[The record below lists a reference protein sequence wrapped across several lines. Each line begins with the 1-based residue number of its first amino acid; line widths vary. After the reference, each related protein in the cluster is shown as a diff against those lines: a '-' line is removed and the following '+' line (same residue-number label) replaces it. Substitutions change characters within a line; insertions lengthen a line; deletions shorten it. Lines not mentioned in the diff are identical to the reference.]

1 MGILSDFSLS
11 QNGVYIRLKTTK
23 KQRMALFEKGNTKG
37 NRFSSDNQP
46 AKNGRKPSLYKQ
58 LKNLTGK
65 KVDYE
70 LSKED
75 YFRTIRFLMER
86 SKGELNKI
94 MADANKEDS
103 TTPIWVCNII
113 SAIFSDIRFG
123 RTSTVEMI
131 FDRIFGK
138 STQPI
143 EGDINAN
150 VSGSLEADLSKL
162 STEELLAYHGLL
174 EKISGKK

>member
-1 MGILSDFSLS
+1 
-11 QNGVYIRLKTTK
+11 
-23 KQRMALFEKGNTKG
+23 MAYFEKGNTQG

-46 AKNGRKPSLYKQ
+46 KKNGRKPSLYKQ
-58 LKNLTGK
+58 LKELTGK

-75 YFRTIRFLMER
+75 YFKTIRFLMER

-103 TTPIWVCNII
+103 ITPIWVCNIF

-131 FDRIFGK
+131 FDRIFGR

-150 VSGSLEADLSKL
+150 VSGSFSPDLSAL
-162 STEELLAYHGLL
+162 TTEELLEYNKLL
-174 EKISGKK
+174 EKINGKK

>member
-1 MGILSDFSLS
+1 M
-11 QNGVYIRLKTTK
+11 
-23 KQRMALFEKGNTKG
+23 
-37 NRFSSDNQP
+37 
-46 AKNGRKPSLYKQ
+46 
-58 LKNLTGK
+58 
-65 KVDYE
+65 
-70 LSKED
+70 
-75 YFRTIRFLMER
+75 
-86 SKGELNKI
+86 
-94 MADANKEDS
+94 
-103 TTPIWVCNII
+103 CNII

-162 STEELLAYHGLL
+162 STEELLVYHGLL
-174 EKISGKK
+174 EKINGKK

>member
-1 MGILSDFSLS
+1 M
-11 QNGVYIRLKTTK
+11 VYIYAKTAG
-23 KQRMALFEKGNTKG
+23 KQRMAQFEKGNTKG

-75 YFRTIRFLMER
+75 YFKTIRFLMER

-162 STEELLAYHGLL
+162 STEELLVYHGLL
-174 EKISGKK
+174 EKINGKK

>member
-1 MGILSDFSLS
+1 
-11 QNGVYIRLKTTK
+11 
-23 KQRMALFEKGNTKG
+23 
-37 NRFSSDNQP
+37 
-46 AKNGRKPSLYKQ
+46 
-58 LKNLTGK
+58 
-65 KVDYE
+65 
-70 LSKED
+70 
-75 YFRTIRFLMER
+75 MER

-103 TTPIWVCNII
+103 ITPIWVCNII

-131 FDRIFGK
+131 FDRIFGR

-150 VSGSLEADLSKL
+150 VSGSFSPDLSAL
-162 STEELLAYHGLL
+162 TTEELLEYNKLL
-174 EKISGKK
+174 EKINDKK

>member
-1 MGILSDFSLS
+1 
-11 QNGVYIRLKTTK
+11 
-23 KQRMALFEKGNTKG
+23 MAYFEKGNTQG

-46 AKNGRKPSLYKQ
+46 KKNGRRPSLYKQ
-58 LKNLTGK
+58 LKELTGK

-75 YFRTIRFLMER
+75 YFKTIRFLMER

-103 TTPIWVCNII
+103 ITPIWVCNII

-131 FDRIFGK
+131 FDRIFGR

-150 VSGSLEADLSKL
+150 VSGSFSHDLSAL
-162 STEELLAYHGLL
+162 TTEELLEYNKLL
-174 EKISGKK
+174 EKINGKK

>member
-1 MGILSDFSLS
+1 
-11 QNGVYIRLKTTK
+11 
-23 KQRMALFEKGNTKG
+23 MALFEKGNNIG
-37 NRFSSDNQP
+37 NRFTSENQP
-46 AKNGRKPSLYKQ
+46 KKNGRKPSMYKQ
-58 LKNLTGK
+58 LKELTGK

-75 YFRTIRFLMER
+75 YYKTIRFLLER

-94 MADANKEDS
+94 MADANREDS

-113 SAIFSDIRFG
+113 SAIFTDIRFG

-138 STQPI
+138 AAQPI

-150 VSGSLEADLSKL
+150 VSGGPGSIQTFNRRSFGLSWTIRKDEWQKIK
-162 STEELLAYHGLL
+162 TYKYQWLLQS
-174 EKISGKK
+174 K

>member
-1 MGILSDFSLS
+1 
-11 QNGVYIRLKTTK
+11 
-23 KQRMALFEKGNTKG
+23 MALFEKGNNIG
-37 NRFSSDNQP
+37 NRFTSENQP
-46 AKNGRKPSLYKQ
+46 KKNGRKPSMYKQ
-58 LKNLTGK
+58 LKELTGK

-75 YFRTIRFLMER
+75 YYKTIRFLLER

-94 MADANKEDS
+94 MADANREDS

-113 SAIFSDIRFG
+113 SAIFTDIRFG

-138 STQPI
+138 AAQPI

-150 VSGSLEADLSKL
+150 VSGGLEPDLSKL
-162 STEELLAYHGLL
+162 STEDLLVYHGLL
-174 EKISGKK
+174 EMMNGKK

>member
-1 MGILSDFSLS
+1 
-11 QNGVYIRLKTTK
+11 
-23 KQRMALFEKGNTKG
+23 
-37 NRFSSDNQP
+37 
-46 AKNGRKPSLYKQ
+46 
-58 LKNLTGK
+58 
-65 KVDYE
+65 
-70 LSKED
+70 
-75 YFRTIRFLMER
+75 MER

-162 STEELLAYHGLL
+162 STEELLVYHGLL
-174 EKISGKK
+174 EKINGKK